1 MTARYANGF
10 EAMKG
15 DRVRRIAIAQSS
27 VPIGSEWTVEK
38 IIGWMIVVD
47 CGAWDARNF
56 NLIARA
62 DGSLPGEVDITKMV
76 TETAEK
82 VRRSGRPIH
91 VSQCDPALAKRAM
104 ELISESRDAAARDKL
119 TGDWYSAEVE
129 RVAKERDEAREAL
142 KRITAMCRVASNA
155 SDPEQA
161 VADLVA
167 QWNASSDKATYI
179 DQIRRAAAH
188 IAKVLGDDIG
198 HCSPIEMATHEL
210 CVRYGKARDALDAI
224 SQSQADAYDEFVQS
238 RKSQASVL
246 PTQEATDAL
255 HGSIGII
262 TEGGELLDAMKKH
275 LYYGRDFDRV
285 NAIKELGDI
294 EFYASVLRHSL
305 GVTRDEVL
313 RVNVAKLERRYKE
326 RFTATESVNRDVKA
340 ERGIMEHELQDLKGG
355 E

>member
-1 MTARYANGF
+1 MMAKYANGY

-15 DRVRRIAIAQSS
+15 DRVRRVIG
-27 VPIGSEWTVEK
+27 VPLGSIWDVEDMDSE
-38 IIGWMIVVD
+38 GDIVCDGDLWYAKDFDLV
-47 CGAWDARNF
+47 
-56 NLIARA
+56 ARA
-62 DGSLPGEVDITKMV
+62 DGSLPGEGRSVDVLLADYRQGTFKPYCHKSEASGAMTIYFSGDADYSERLTDEV
-76 TETAEK
+76 TLY
-82 VRRSGRPIH
+82 RSIKTNEIVGCR
-91 VSQCDPALAKRAM
+91 VPALPNSDTER
-104 ELISESRDAAARDKL
+104 LAA
-119 TGDWYSAEVE
+119 
-129 RVAKERDEAREAL
+129 ERDEARESLRSANIA
-142 KRITAMCRVASNA
+142 KDGYITAIRLAAGHVA
-155 SDPEQA
+155 
-161 VADLVA
+161 
-167 QWNASSDKATYI
+167 KI
-179 DQIRRAAAH
+179 
-188 IAKVLGDDIG
+188 KGDDIG
-198 HCSPIEMATHEL
+198 HGTPIDMAVAIVCDEL
-210 CVRYGKARDALDAI
+210 AKARDALDAI

-285 NAIKELGDI
+285 NAIEELGDI

-313 RVNVAKLERRYKE
+313 RINVAKLERRYKE
-326 RFTATESVNRDVKA
+326 RFTAAESVNRDTDA